1 MNTGSRNLL
10 AAATLI
16 ATMTIVPAIRAA
28 DSPPPAMPAAAV
40 TVYVGM
46 SLGKNA
52 AAKEINAMHAK
63 MEKDGWRF
71 ADLEAQTENG
81 DTEGVWLTYTKP

>member
-1 MNTGSRNLL
+1 
-10 AAATLI
+10 
-16 ATMTIVPAIRAA
+16 
-28 DSPPPAMPAAAV
+28 
-40 TVYVGM
+40 
-46 SLGKNA
+46 
-52 AAKEINAMHAK
+52 MHAK

>member
-1 MNTGSRNLL
+1 MKTGCRNLL
-10 AAATLI
+10 AVATLT
-16 ATMTIVPAIRAA
+16 AAMAVAPAIQAA
-28 DSPPPAMPAAAV
+28 DPPLPTTTV

-46 SLGKNA
+46 TFGKKA
-52 AAKEINAMHAK
+52 GAKDVNAMHAK

-71 ADLEAQTENG
+71 ASLEANTENG

>member
-1 MNTGSRNLL
+1 MNIGFRNLL
-10 AAATLI
+10 TATAVTAALAI
-16 ATMTIVPAIRAA
+16 APAAHAA
-28 DSPPPAMPAAAV
+28 DQPMPTATT

-46 SLGKNA
+46 SLGKKA
-52 AAKEINAMHAK
+52 GAKDINEMHTK

-81 DTEGVWLTYTKP
+81 DTEGVWLTYTKS

>member
-1 MNTGSRNLL
+1 MSIGFRNLL
-10 AAATLI
+10 TATAVTAAMAI
-16 ATMTIVPAIRAA
+16 APAGDAA
-28 DSPPPAMPAAAV
+28 DQPMPTATI

-46 SLGKNA
+46 SLGKKA
-52 AAKEINAMHAK
+52 GAKDVNEMHAK

>member
-1 MNTGSRNLL
+1 MDMEFRKLFAT
-10 AAATLI
+10 ATL
-16 ATMTIVPAIRAA
+16 ATAMVTAPAAQAA
-28 DSPPPAMPAAAV
+28 DPPMPTTTV

-46 SLGKNA
+46 PLGKKA
-52 AAKEINAMHAK
+52 GAKDVNAMHAK

-71 ADLEAQTENG
+71 ADLESNNENG